1 MGEDE
6 EVRTSEE
13 DSAAAKAREE
23 QQDVEQAREEM
34 HKLEQEGPPDKLE
47 DWPSGK
53 AKYQTFGGPE
63 GESGYEEGPTAD
75 LGPTD
80 LRYHEDGSVTIGGEQ
95 VDDPDEYKGDP
106 IPGGPTD
113 EKTREVDEA
122 RDPD

>member
-1 MGEDE
+1 MGEAE
-6 EVRTSEE
+6 EIRTTED

-47 DWPSGK
+47 DWPDGK

-63 GESGYEEGPTAD
+63 GESGYEEGPTAE
-75 LGPTD
+75 LGPSN
-80 LRYHEDGSVTIGGEQ
+80 LRYYEDGNVTVGGEE
-95 VDDPDEYKGDP
+95 VDDPDEFKGEP

-113 EKTREVDEA
+113 DKA
-122 RDPD
+122 RDVE